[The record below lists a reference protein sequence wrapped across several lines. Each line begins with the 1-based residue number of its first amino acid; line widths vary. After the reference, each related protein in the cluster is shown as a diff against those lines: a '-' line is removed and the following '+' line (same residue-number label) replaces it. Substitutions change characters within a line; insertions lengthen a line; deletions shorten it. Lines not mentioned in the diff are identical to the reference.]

1 MLYFSKLDSLRFF
14 AFFLVFWSHAFVPSF
29 GDLLETP
36 LFKFFDPFFD
46 TGKDGVHIFFVIS
59 GFLITYLLIVEENIK
74 GKINIGNFYLRR
86 VLRIWPLY
94 YLIMIL
100 GLFILPRVLSSF
112 DFCGSYWMNLSFL
125 NNFNTTQSGEC
136 FSPNV
141 LIAWSVAIEEQFYL
155 FWPLVFSLISRNSK
169 LFVSFCLS
177 MYAISSV
184 FTYVNPDPYFHTLG
198 NINYLMIGCLGAHQY
213 HKHREKF
220 DTSFLRSKKILF
232 LMILFLMV
240 ILVAGANT
248 KVFFRFN
255 ILFLPFIYLYF
266 VMYTIV
272 NNDANYKSIFSTWG
286 KYTYG
291 MYFYHPILIV
301 LVKIVFDKQGWD
313 YQHIGGYHVIVAIIS
328 FGLTLAV
335 SILSY
340 QYFEG
345 FFLRLKSKL
354 SVVKTR
360 M

>member
-1 MLYFSKLDSLRFF
+1 MLYFSKLDSLRFL

-29 GDLLETP
+29 GEWLETP
-36 LFKFFDPFFD
+36 VFKFFDPFFD

-59 GFLITYLLIVEENIK
+59 GFLITYLLLVEEQMK

-100 GLFILPRVLSSF
+100 GLFILPKVLSSF
-112 DFCGSYWMNLSFL
+112 DFCGSYWMNLTFL
-125 NNFNTTQSGEC
+125 NNFNTTESGEC

-155 FWPLVFSLISRNSK
+155 FWPVLFYFLSGRTK
-169 LFVSFCLS
+169 LFIGFCLT
-177 MYAISSV
+177 MYAVSTY
-184 FTYVNPDPYFHTLG
+184 FTIFDPDPYFHTLG

-213 HKHREKF
+213 YKHKTLF
-220 DTSFLRSKKILF
+220 DHSFLRSRKL
-232 LMILFLMV
+232 LTMMIFFLMV
-240 ILVAGANT
+240 TLVAGANSP
-248 KVFFRFN
+248 VFFVIN
-255 ILFLPFIYLYF
+255 IIIMPFLFLYF
-266 VMYTIV
+266 VLYTIV
-272 NNDANYKSIFSTWG
+272 NNDPNYRSVFATWG

-301 LVKIVFDKQGWD
+301 LVKIVFDKLGWD
-313 YQHIGGYHVIVAIIS
+313 YQHIGYYHVMVGLIS
-328 FGLTLAV
+328 FGLTLGV
-335 SILSY
+335 SIFSY
-340 QYFEG
+340 QYFESY
-345 FFLRLKSKL
+345 FLRLKSKL